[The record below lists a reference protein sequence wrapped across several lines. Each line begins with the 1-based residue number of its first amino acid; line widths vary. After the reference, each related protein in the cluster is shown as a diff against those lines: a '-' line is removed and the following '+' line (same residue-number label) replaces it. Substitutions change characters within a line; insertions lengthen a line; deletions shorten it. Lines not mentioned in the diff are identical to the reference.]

1 MGISG
6 RSKLEITHTREGI
19 SDLKASSSRSGR
31 GARRGGTPV
40 DRQRRRKV
48 LAREAAGIGRRL
60 ERAVRVNPDGPVLG
74 RARPTYE
81 LAERSRAIAH
91 GGIGAVL
98 AVAGAVGLAEQIN
111 SAVTVLASHR
121 PYWESDHVLN
131 IAINALCGGV
141 RLDDIEGR
149 RNDAVFLDGLGVDSL
164 PDPTTAGDFCRRFDA
179 ETIMALQEAIN
190 RARLV
195 AWAAAG
201 RPLLGQTARIDADA
215 SIVATTGE
223 TKAGM
228 DIAYNGIWG
237 YSALV
242 VSLANS
248 KEPLFIDLHGA
259 NRPSHEGVVPLYDKA
274 IELCRAGGFT
284 DILLRGDTDFSL
296 TRQFDRWND
305 EGVRFVFG
313 YDAKANLVDLAE
325 DRPDDLYNE
334 LAARADRVIAATA
347 ADKQRRAR
355 PARHKEAIVAE
366 RGYKNIATVGE
377 DITEFNYQPR
387 NCKRDYRV
395 VALRK
400 ELRVTGQG
408 VLFNT
413 FRYFFYITNDTRLS
427 ADGVVAEAR
436 HRCDQENLIAQL
448 KAIRALHAPVN
459 NLDANRAY
467 MTMAALAWTL
477 KAWTAMH
484 LPVHPRWADRHNSQR
499 HRVLAMEFRT
509 FRAALIDI
517 PCQIVRTG
525 RRTRWRI
532 LTYNPWL
539 ASLFRLADTL

>member
-1 MGISG
+1 
-6 RSKLEITHTREGI
+6 
-19 SDLKASSSRSGR
+19 
-31 GARRGGTPV
+31 
-40 DRQRRRKV
+40 

-74 RARPTYE
+74 RARPAYE

-91 GGIGAVL
+91 GGLGAVL

-131 IAINALCGGV
+131 IAVNALCGGV
-141 RLDDIEGR
+141 RLDDIEAR
-149 RNDAVFLDGLGVDSL
+149 RNDAVFLDAVGVDSL

-179 ETIMALQEAIN
+179 EATMALQEAIN
-190 RARLV
+190 RARLA

-201 RPLLGQTARIDADA
+201 RSLLGQTARVDADA

-228 DIAYNGIWG
+228 DIAYNGTWG

-296 TRQFDRWND
+296 TRHFDRWND

-325 DRPDDLYNE
+325 DQPDDLYHE
-334 LAARADRVIAATA
+334 LAARADRAIAATA
-347 ADKQRRAR
+347 PDKQRRAR

-377 DITEFNYQPR
+377 DITEFTYQPR

-400 ELRVTGQG
+400 DLKVTAQG
-408 VLFNT
+408 VLFNQ

-477 KAWTAMH
+477 KAWTALL
-484 LPVHPRWADRHNSQR
+484 LPVHPRWADTHNAQR
-499 HRVLAMEFRT
+499 RRLLAMEFRT
-509 FRAALIDI
+509 FTAAVINI
-517 PCQIVRTG
+517 PAQIVRTG
-525 RRTRWRI
+525 RQIRWRI
-532 LTYNPWL
+532 LAYNPWL
-539 ASLFRLADTL
+539 GCLFRLADSL